1 MKGHAG
7 AATLGVIMIVK
18 NEEENLGAL
27 LPDIRGVADEICIV
41 DTGSTDATVAVAESF
56 GARVDHSPW
65 ADDFSAARNR
75 SIACASSDYLL
86 WLDADDRIDE
96 QDRKALMSLKPA
108 LRRQKDR
115 AYMLKILGRSE
126 DMPDT
131 VSLQTRIIPN
141 RDGVRFTGRV
151 HEQVVPSLKE
161 IGVRVEPLDITI
173 RHTGYHDEE
182 ARRAKARRNLDI
194 LKAEVDDGHETAN
207 RYFFMAMACMG
218 IQEYGQCLH
227 YLNRAR
233 ELRTDE
239 DWLHYSFTVST
250 DCLLRLE
257 RIEEAASEVARGTT
271 LFRDSPLLHYFQ
283 GLVCMKQ
290 GRYDDAAAAFRTAAS
305 LPLKIDTYPAP
316 PDLQTTILTQ
326 HGRALLQKGSMDEAL
341 VHLSKARELADRIDA
356 SLWLTLAR
364 IHEYRKDHRE
374 AQALYLDI
382 LSDSPAHLQGLA
394 GVLGASIELDDIDSF
409 FQALE
414 QLLLLLDIPLP
425 EEEISSLSQCADLCV
440 AIGHRLRARQEPALS
455 MRMADAAMRLNPS
468 CAAALL
474 LQADLYRDKG
484 DTVRMAACL
493 EEALKSGADRGE
505 VLKRLDTK
513 ASRHGDTPDLE
524 LWRIHSYDQYRDH
537 AGMNVSVESDRLS
550 FEKELLSG
558 QGTEFTFEGYCCV
571 CRRQVPFLVDF
582 QYAYEVDGVLTP
594 NWRERLECPGC
605 RLNNRM
611 RATVNV
617 FEQECRPGR
626 DARIY
631 ITEQTTPLFTYLS
644 TSYPNILGSE
654 YLGSTT
660 ALGAC
665 NARGIRNENL
675 TRLSFGDAAFDFI
688 LSFDVF
694 EHIPDY
700 HQAFRECLRC
710 LKPGGILYFSVPFA
724 KGSAK
729 NIVRARVLPDGEVR
743 HVLPPE
749 YHGDPLQ
756 SDGCLSFYQFGWELL
771 DELKTMGFKNAAA
784 LLYWSAELGYLGGEQ
799 ILFTAAKAP

>member
-7 AATLGVIMIVK
+7 AATLGVIMIVR

-41 DTGSTDATVAVAESF
+41 DTGSLDATVAVAESL
-56 GARVDHSPW
+56 GARVEHFPW
-65 ADDFSAARNR
+65 TDDFSAARNR
-75 SIACASSDYLL
+75 SIACARSDYLL

-96 QDRKALMSLKPA
+96 PDRRALQSLKPR
-108 LRRQKDR
+108 LRKARDR

-141 RDGVRFTGRV
+141 REGVRFTGRV
-151 HEQVVPSLKE
+151 HEQVVPSLNE

-173 RHTGYHDEE
+173 RHTGYHDED

-194 LKAEVDDGHETAN
+194 LKAEVEDGHETAN

-218 IQEYGQCLH
+218 IQDYAQCLH
-227 YLNRAR
+227 YLGRAR
-233 ELRTDE
+233 EKRTDE

-257 RIEEAASEVARGTT
+257 RIEEAASEVARGIS

-283 GLVCMKQ
+283 GLVRMKQ
-290 GRYDDAAAAFRTAAS
+290 GRYDDAATAFQRAAS

-316 PDLQTTILTQ
+316 PDLKTTVLTQ
-326 HGRALLQKGSMDEAL
+326 HGRALLLKGSIDEAL
-341 VHLSKARELADRIDA
+341 VHLSKARELSDRTDT

-364 IHEYRKDHRE
+364 IHEYRKDH
-374 AQALYLDI
+374 AKAKALYLDI
-382 LSDSPAHLQGLA
+382 LRDSPAHLQGLT
-394 GVLGASIELDDIDSF
+394 GVLGTSIELDDIDPF

-414 QLLLLLDIPLP
+414 QLLVLLDIPLP
-425 EEEISSLSQCADLCV
+425 EEEISSLSQCADLCA
-440 AIGHRLRARQEPALS
+440 AIGHRLRERNEPALA

-484 DTVRMAACL
+484 DTARMAASL
-493 EEALKSGADRGE
+493 EEALKNGADRSA
-505 VLKRLDTK
+505 VLARLGTLTP
-513 ASRHGDTPDLE
+513 RHGDIPALE
-524 LWRIHSYDQYRDH
+524 LRRVRSYDQYREH
-537 AGMNVSVESDRLS
+537 AERNASVERDRLS
-550 FEKELLSG
+550 FEKGLLPG
-558 QGTEFTFEGYCCV
+558 HGGEFTFQGYCYV
-571 CRRQVPFLVDF
+571 CRGHVPFLVDF
-582 QYAYEVDGVLTP
+582 QYAYEVDGVRTP

-611 RATVNV
+611 RATVHV
-617 FEQECRPGR
+617 FEQECKPGR

-631 ITEQTTPLFTYLS
+631 INEQTTPLFTYLS
-644 TSYPNILGSE
+644 RSYPNVLGSE
-654 YLGSTT
+654 YLGKASVP
-660 ALGAC
+660 GAC
-665 NARGIRNENL
+665 NAEGTRNEDL
-675 TRLSFGDAAFDFI
+675 TRLSFPDAAFDFI

-700 HQAFRECLRC
+700 LQAFRECLRC

-729 NIVRARVLPDGEVR
+729 NIVRARILPDGEVS

-771 DELKTMGFKNAAA
+771 DELKAMGFRDVTA
-784 LLYWSAELGYLGGEQ
+784 LLYWSGELGYLGGEQ
-799 ILFTAAKAP
+799 ILFTAAKAL